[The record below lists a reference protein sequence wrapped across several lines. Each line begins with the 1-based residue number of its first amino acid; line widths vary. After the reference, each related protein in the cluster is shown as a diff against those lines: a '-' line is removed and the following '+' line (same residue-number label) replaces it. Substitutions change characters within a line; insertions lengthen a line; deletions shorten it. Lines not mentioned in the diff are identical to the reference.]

1 MATANVDIQ
10 KKDNASF
17 FQLLT
22 QHPTGFWFIFWGEF
36 AERCS
41 YYGMRAILATYM
53 AEKLG
58 LGKENAGLYMSLFIG
73 ACYFLPLLGGYLADN
88 YFGKYNIIVGF
99 SVPYILGHVILGIET
114 TAFVLIALSLLAMGS
129 GVIKPNI
136 STLMGMTYD
145 QKRPGQD
152 LLRTQAFSMF
162 YMAINIGAFIS
173 QLGIPA
179 IKDYYTARGSE
190 YAYFVAFLV
199 PAGLM
204 VIAFFFFAIGK
215 KHYAVEKIERRPSTP
230 EESALRWQ
238 VLSQVGLLFLLV
250 MFFWAFFDQSAST
263 WIFFA
268 QTYMKSDFFGFSAE
282 QMQAINPFLIV
293 TCLPIMNFLFT
304 SLANSGYNVRATDK
318 ILVGF
323 VLTAL
328 TMGIMGYCGMA
339 TGKAEPRQKMDAAG
353 QVVMKD
359 GAPVME
365 DFVPADRKVSLW
377 FQAIAYF
384 VLTLAEILI
393 SVTGLELAFV
403 AAPKNMKSFVT
414 SLWLLTV
421 FLANYLI
428 NVPMSLLYP
437 KMHPGHYF
445 LMLTGIM
452 GAVCVVFVFVARR
465 FNRAVEAQKEAER
478 QMHSDEEIVTRE
490 LPPAGVATNGSDGI
504 QPAWK
509 RDGVQ

>member
-1 MATANVDIQ
+1 MTTANVDIQ

-17 FQLLT
+17 FGLLT

-53 AEKLG
+53 ADKLG
-58 LGKENAGLYMSLFIG
+58 LGKENAMLFMSLFIG
-73 ACYFLPLLGGYLADN
+73 ACYLLPLAGGWLADN

-99 SVPYILGHVILGIET
+99 SLPYILGHVILGIEQPIF
-114 TAFVLIALSLLAMGS
+114 AIIALALLAMGS

-145 QKRPGQD
+145 QKRPGQE

-173 QLGIPA
+173 QLAIPK
-179 IKDYYTARGSE
+179 IKDYYKDQGNH
-190 YAYFVAFLV
+190 YAYFIAFLV
-199 PAGLM
+199 PAALM
-204 VIAFFFFAIGK
+204 IVAFFFFAIGK
-215 KHYAVEKIERRPSTP
+215 KHYAIEKIERRAATP
-230 EESALRWQ
+230 EEKALRWQ
-238 VLSQVGLLFLLV
+238 VLQQVGLLFLLV

-268 QTYMKSDFFGFSAE
+268 QSNMKNDFFGFSAE

-293 TCLPIMNFLFT
+293 TFLPVMNFLFT
-304 SLANSGYNVRATDK
+304 SMANAGYKIRATDK

-323 VLTAL
+323 ILTGV
-328 TMGIMGYCGMA
+328 TMAIMGYCGIMSGDA
-339 TGKAEPRQKMDAAG
+339 RANPLADEQK
-353 QVVMKD
+353 VT
-359 GAPVME
+359 
-365 DFVPADRKVSLW
+365 LW
-377 FQAIAYF
+377 WQAIAYF
-384 VLTLAEILI
+384 VLTMAEILI

-437 KMHPGHYF
+437 RMHPGHYF
-445 LMLTGIM
+445 FMLAGIM
-452 GAVCVVFVFVARR
+452 GAVCFVFIFVAQR
-465 FNRAVEAQKEAER
+465 FNRAVEAQQEVER
-478 QMHSDEEIVTRE
+478 ERTPQEEIIATD
-490 LPPAGVATNGSDGI
+490 LPRDGVSTNGGGDAI

-509 RDGVQ
+509 REGVQ